1 MKLYPMILK
10 PFVSE
15 TIWGGRKLIDE
26 YHVETEKANAAE
38 GWMLSCHPSGFGS
51 IVNGELAGVSLP
63 DAIQMITVNPLR
75 MMKLDVKKGLLKVGY
90 DADICIFDKEIHIE
104 KVLLGG
110 EIAIG

>member
-1 MKLYPMILK
+1 MRAAGQN
-10 PFVSE
+10 VSE
-15 TIWGGRKLIDE
+15 SYLGSHDDPLPVIIEDGVAKMTDR
-26 YHVETEKANAAE
+26 
-38 GWMLSCHPSGFGS
+38 SGFAGS
-51 IVNGELAGVSLP
+51 IATADRLVRNMVACGVSLP